1 MLTKSEKVQNVYK
14 MSYPIH
20 LSLNNTQMINIVKK
34 YYSNDNTI
42 DYLDLIKKSNH
53 NFHSIQINLQVY
65 KEKTQDIKVFQK
77 NYDEL
82 FMLIKKLYHRMD
94 IDEIYRSSVTDNSII
109 SLNILENCVEWVF
122 LNKKLSLKK
131 KLTFIH
137 QIYLSNCI
145 SDNYHIKIH
154 KLNNW
159 DISEHMITQGILLPL
174 YYLSKGKIK
183 MQSMI
188 YNKYL
193 SRSIIY
199 TFNSKL
205 LYSYEINYQI
215 LSCLY
220 SLFLNKEYEKVHS
233 YIKRYHINK
242 KIFEKFIKYYTKKYS
257 KNDSKLLFHR

>member
-1 MLTKSEKVQNVYK
+1 M
-14 MSYPIH
+14 IF
-20 LSLNNTQMINIVKK
+20 LNN
-34 YYSNDNTI
+34 S
-42 DYLDLIKKSNH
+42 L
-53 NFHSIQINLQVY
+53 FLQ
-65 KEKTQDIKVFQK
+65 
-77 NYDEL
+77 EL
-82 FMLIKKLYHRMD
+82 FFPRNMH
-94 IDEIYRSSVTDNSII
+94 VQ
-109 SLNILENCVEWVF
+109 ILHYEH
-122 LNKKLSLKK
+122 L
-131 KLTFIH
+131 
-137 QIYLSNCI
+137 YLSNCI